1 MTLRALTEQ
10 AARHLVFPR
19 RLPREFGRARFWV
32 SPAAGLRYLFKPMR
46 KVDPILLDFANR
58 YIGPDDVVWDVGA
71 NMGLFS
77 FAAASR
83 AKYVLAIEPDV
94 DMIRLLRRTS
104 KTLDILPVAIT
115 RTVGISKLCIA
126 RRSRAANFMEGFDW
140 STQHGGA
147 VEQRTVITLSL
158 DWIAERF
165 PLPTIIK
172 MDIEGAELEAL
183 EGATFIAKQRP
194 TMLLE
199 ISDEIKHEVTLLL
212 RSWNYSIIDGL
223 THQEVDTATWDTIA
237 VPA

>member
-19 RLPREFGRARFWV
+19 RLPREFGRGRFWV

-104 KTLDILPVAIT
+104 KKLDIMRLAIT
-115 RTVGISKLCIA
+115 PTYDISKPCIA
-126 RRSRAANFMEGFDW
+126 LVSRAATFIGGFA
-140 STQHGGA
+140 SSAQHGGVA
-147 VEQRTVITLSL
+147 EQLTVTTLRL
-158 DWIAERF
+158 HCIDE
-165 PLPTIIK
+165 PLTVTTIIK
-172 MDIEGAELEAL
+172 IDTESPDFYAFGRVTPPAP
-183 EGATFIAKQRP
+183 QRP
-194 TMLLE
+194 
-199 ISDEIKHEVTLLL
+199 
-212 RSWNYSIIDGL
+212 
-223 THQEVDTATWDTIA
+223 
-237 VPA
+237 